1 MDSRFRG
8 NDGGVVRTDWKS
20 VCFGRVSDA
29 NLLECPSKRGTFCFP
44 LRTSFKLKMAVHDSA
59 QHLEFAPG
67 RALFGTSHHFGFAFA
82 IAASRRAEFDMSRS
96 TMTTHRTEHLFVIRM
111 WQEPGAAELSGQP
124 FPSMPNDPRWRG
136 SVQHIRSGE
145 RVYFTHLPDLN
156 EFVLSQLARPHLPAA
171 VAEDGATD
179 SG

>member
-1 MDSRFRG
+1 
-8 NDGGVVRTDWKS
+8 
-20 VCFGRVSDA
+20 
-29 NLLECPSKRGTFCFP
+29 
-44 LRTSFKLKMAVHDSA
+44 
-59 QHLEFAPG
+59 
-67 RALFGTSHHFGFAFA
+67 
-82 IAASRRAEFDMSRS
+82 MSRS

-124 FPSMPNDPRWRG
+124 FQSMPNDPGWRG